1 MNPSRHKLKAI
12 FNSDFA
18 CYTDFSMK
26 RKALFWFIASF
37 LVYTVP
43 ASADY
48 TLVLKNGRRITAKS
62 YREEGSMIK
71 LYGLGGELGIPKDQ
85 VQTILRE
92 GQTERRGLNIS
103 DLEAS
108 TRQAPA
114 PAQQP
119 SRPGDSAETGGSE
132 EAKDRASAAEAK
144 EYQSRLAEITADLE
158 KARERYFSATQGGGT
173 SSSATK
179 AGYKALTADLMS
191 RLKDRRGAPPSEYET
206 QEKELSDLR
215 TQIDKLQKERN
226 ALVEEMKSKNI
237 PTGLF

>member
-1 MNPSRHKLKAI
+1 MNSNRHNLKQFSTPTSHAI
-12 FNSDFA
+12 LQLG
-18 CYTDFSMK
+18 MK
-26 RKALFWFIASF
+26 RKALFWVIASF
-37 LVYTVP
+37 LFYTVP

-92 GQTERRGLNIS
+92 GQTERQGLNIS

-108 TRQAPA
+108 TRQTPA

-119 SRPGDSAETGGSE
+119 SRSGDSAETGGSE
-132 EAKDRASAAEAK
+132 EAKDSASAAEAK
-144 EYQSRLAEITADLE
+144 EYQGRLAEITADLE

-206 QEKELSDLR
+206 QDAKGAQCS
-215 TQIDKLQKERN
+215 
-226 ALVEEMKSKNI
+226 
-237 PTGLF
+237 G

>member
-1 MNPSRHKLKAI
+1 
-12 FNSDFA
+12 
-18 CYTDFSMK
+18 MK
-26 RKALFWFIASF
+26 RKALFWVIASF
-37 LVYTVP
+37 VFYTVP
-43 ASADY
+43 VSADY
-48 TLVLKNGRRITAKS
+48 TFVLKNGRRITAKS

-92 GQTERRGLNIS
+92 GQTERQGLNIS
-103 DLEAS
+103 DLEPSA
-108 TRQAPA
+108 RQPS
-114 PAQQP
+114 PPVQQP
-119 SRPGDSAETGGSE
+119 SRADDSAKTGGAE
-132 EAKDRASAAEAK
+132 KANDGVSAAETK
-144 EYQSRLAEITADLE
+144 EYQGRLAEITANLE

-191 RLKDRRGAPPSEYET
+191 RLKDRRGAAPSEYEA

-215 TQIDKLQKERN
+215 AQIDKLQKERN

>member
-1 MNPSRHKLKAI
+1 
-12 FNSDFA
+12 
-18 CYTDFSMK
+18 MK
-26 RKALFWFIASF
+26 RKALFWVMASF
-37 LVYTVP
+37 LFYTAA

-92 GQTERRGLNIS
+92 GQTERQGLNIS
-103 DLEAS
+103 ELEAS
-108 TRQAPA
+108 TRQTPA
-114 PAQQP
+114 AQEP
-119 SRPGDSAETGGSE
+119 SPVRSGDSAETGGSE
-132 EAKDRASAAEAK
+132 EAKDRVSAAEAK
-144 EYQSRLAEITADLE
+144 EYQRRLAEITADLE
-158 KARERYFSATQGGGT
+158 EARQRYFSATQGGGT